1 MRRLP
6 LPQIFF
12 IVEMKDYITT
22 STLTTYYKLR
32 NDRQSDGIHGNPRK
46 IGFPRS
52 PSDIFCIHNISS
64 TKSIANQSLLITAIL
79 FCHWQREVAVRDK
92 TNGCIGDQF
101 PTGSAGYCVVTK
113 GASPQKAREA
123 LRDKTKSCCTGLTC
137 QHNNTKS

>member
-6 LPQIFF
+6 LPHIFF

-22 STLTTYYKLR
+22 STLTTYFKLR
-32 NDRQSDGIHGNPRK
+32 KRRERMG
-46 IGFPRS
+46 S
-52 PSDIFCIHNISS
+52 PEAVVIYFAS
-64 TKSIANQSLLITAIL
+64 TTFHLQKVSPINQIL
-79 FCHWQREVAVRDK
+79 SCHWQREVAVLDK

-101 PTGSAGYCVVTK
+101 PTGLAGYCVVTK